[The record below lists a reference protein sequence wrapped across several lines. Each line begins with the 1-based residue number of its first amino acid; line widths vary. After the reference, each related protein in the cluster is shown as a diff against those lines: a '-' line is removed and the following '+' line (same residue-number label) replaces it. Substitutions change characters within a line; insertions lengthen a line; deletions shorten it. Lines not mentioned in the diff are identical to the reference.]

1 MEDKL
6 VDRVVDMLEEKVE
19 RREMWKTCVNY
30 PPTIERRVT
39 ELTVEIDLLK
49 TLLKGIR

>member
-6 VDRVVDMLEEKVE
+6 VDRVVDMLEEKVK
-19 RREMWKTCVNY
+19 RREMWMTCVAY
-30 PPTIERRVT
+30 PPTIERQVV